1 MELFII
7 KSIVDD
13 LVDTNADLQCTHV
26 RLLQLR
32 KRLLSLLTSLHEN
45 NKQLNSHSNDNCDS
59 TIPTYTYNEFQS
71 YFKVLR
77 ELNK

>member
-1 MELFII
+1 MELDII

-13 LVDTNADLQCTHV
+13 LVDVNADLQCTHV
-26 RLLQLR
+26 RFLQLR
-32 KRLLSLLTSLHEN
+32 KQLLSVITSVYEKTQFKTHFTGE
-45 NKQLNSHSNDNCDS
+45 CDS
-59 TIPTYTYNEFQS
+59 TIPTYTYKEFQS

>member
-1 MELFII
+1 MELDII

-13 LVDTNADLQCTHV
+13 LVDVNADLQCTHV
-26 RLLQLR
+26 RFLQLR
-32 KRLLSLLTSLHEN
+32 KQLLSVITSVYEKTQFKAHFTDE
-45 NKQLNSHSNDNCDS
+45 CDS
-59 TIPTYTYNEFQS
+59 TIPTYTYKEFQS